1 MKRLLAF
8 VLLAGVLSCKET
20 PKEEKIVEGKPE
32 MEAKLDM
39 SRYPEALQ
47 QVFEAHGG
55 LDTWKSKKSL
65 AYELPK
71 GETKEIH
78 TTNLYSR
85 KDRVDAEN
93 FTIGYDGKEVWL
105 LDENKEY
112 KGDAIFYHN
121 LYFYFYAMPF
131 VVADDGIVYSET
143 EDLEFEGKKYPG
155 VRIAYNDGVGASP
168 KDEYFVHYDPET
180 HQMAWLGYTVTYRSG
195 EKSDRVSWIRYND
208 WKEFNDVVL
217 PNSISWYTYEGRTI
231 KELRNTVT
239 FENVTLSE
247 QARAASYFEKPEK
260 AEFVKPATK

>member
-1 MKRLLAF
+1 MKRLFAF
-8 VLLAGVLSCKET
+8 VLLAGLFSCKET
-20 PKEEKIVEGKPE
+20 PKEVKVTEAKPE
-32 MEAKLDM
+32 MEAKMDM
-39 SRYPEALQ
+39 SKYPEALQ
-47 QVFEAHGG
+47 KVFEAHGG
-55 LDTWKSKKSL
+55 LDTWRKKKSL

-71 GETKEIH
+71 GESKEIH

-93 FTIGYDGKEVWL
+93 YTIGYDGKEVWL
-105 LDENKEY
+105 LDEGKSY

-131 VVADDGIVYSET
+131 VVADDGIVYGDT

-208 WKEFNDVVL
+208 WKEVNDVVL
-217 PNSISWYTYEGRTI
+217 PNSISWYQYEGRTI

-239 FENVTLSE
+239 FENVVLSE
-247 QARAASYFEKPEK
+247 QPRAASFYEKPEN
-260 AEFVKPATK
+260 AEFVKPASK